1 LLFDF
6 DFDLR
11 AERFFD
17 FDLRDERFDF
27 DLRAE
32 RFFIERIDLRAE
44 RFFIERIERFFIER
58 IDLLFLTHA
67 PGMRLPD
74 WRWDRRQTF
83 PLEQLWLLGI
93 CVTAEIII
101 SKK

>member
-1 LLFDF
+1 
-6 DFDLR
+6 
-11 AERFFD
+11 
-17 FDLRDERFDF
+17 LRDERFFIERFFDF

-44 RFFIERIERFFIER
+44 RFFIERFFIER

-67 PGMRLPD
+67 PGMRFPD